1 LAFGHAYSVANV
13 EQTCRRLRFMQRI
26 HFSAESHKVDKT
38 SNQASFSPWSK
49 QTWDCQ
55 YRFPV

>member
-1 LAFGHAYSVANV
+1 
-13 EQTCRRLRFMQRI
+13 MQRI
-26 HFSAESHKVDKT
+26 HFSAESRKVDKT